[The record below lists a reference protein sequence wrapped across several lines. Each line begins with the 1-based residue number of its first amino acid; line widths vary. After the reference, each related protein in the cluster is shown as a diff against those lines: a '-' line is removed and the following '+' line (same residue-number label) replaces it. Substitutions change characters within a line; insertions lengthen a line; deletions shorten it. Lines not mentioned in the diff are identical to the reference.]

1 MFKGNRRM
9 VERVKSLLIVVLSC
23 SAVYLTVR
31 TQMPVALS
39 GLLPTV
45 STQTG
50 GQTTQE
56 SRTVAAQPLRMAV
69 TIRGGEESLR
79 DGVQYDQEAQAALFQ
94 QMYRLLVEALS
105 SAETPAAVD
114 EASWQQALNTA
125 PGIYFDWQDD
135 LPLPVLMGWL
145 SVENEQL
152 SGSLRR
158 LVLTA
163 QDGQAVVYYCTQ
175 GGARFRA
182 VCPMVDVSRLNE
194 AVAGVKD
201 NGAQFAF
208 EQEEYSGLAPYTLL
222 LGENITPKVYQAANP
237 LEQED
242 IQEQVRQTLDFSAD
256 SSVSYVTSNEQVIR
270 NGNDTLRLAADGTTV
285 TFTAASDGSSRYP
298 VAGSGVYWAVERCRQ
313 LAVDALGELCGQAR
327 IYLMSVEENG
337 EESWQIEFGYL
348 LNGVPVRLGEEGYAA
363 RFQVAGGRVNSF
375 TLCFRSYTDSGTT
388 SVVLPQRQAM
398 AAMEAKGHEGEELL
412 LVYLDTGVQ
421 QVSASWAAASQW
433 KTGG

>member
-1 MFKGNRRM
+1 MFKNKRM
-9 VERVKSLLIVVLSC
+9 VERVKSLLIVLLSC
-23 SAVYLTVR
+23 SAVYLAVR
-31 TQMPVALS
+31 TQMPVALHS
-39 GLLPTV
+39 LLPNRTAE
-45 STQTG
+45 SG
-50 GQTTQE
+50 SQTTQE
-56 SRTVAAQPLRMAV
+56 SRTQAAQPLRMAV
-69 TIRGGEESLR
+69 TLRGGAESLR
-79 DGVQYDQEAQAALFQ
+79 YGVQYDQEAQDILFQ
-94 QMYRLLVEALS
+94 QMYSLLVEGLS

-114 EASWQQALNTA
+114 EASWREALNTA
-125 PGIYFDWQDD
+125 PGIYFDWQE
-135 LPLPVLMGWL
+135 PLPFSVLMGWL

-152 SGSLRR
+152 TGSVRR

-163 QDGQAVVYYCTQ
+163 QDGQAVLYYCGQ
-175 GGARFRA
+175 GETYDRA
-182 VCPMVDVSRLNE
+182 VCPMVDVSRLSE

-208 EQEEYSGLAPYTLL
+208 EQETFDGLAPYTLL
-222 LGENITPKVYQAANP
+222 LGENLTPKIYQASNP

-242 IQEQVRQTLDFSAD
+242 VQDQVRQTLDFSDD
-256 SSVSYVTSNEQVIR
+256 SSVSYVTSDEQVIR
-270 NGNDTLRLAADGTTV
+270 NGNDTLRLAADGSTV
-285 TFTAASDGSSRYP
+285 TFTAAADGGSRYP

-313 LAVDALGELCGQAR
+313 LAVDTLGGLCGQAR

-363 RFQVAGGRVNSF
+363 RFQVSGGRVNSF

-398 AAMEAKGHEGEELL
+398 AAMEAKGHQGEELL
-412 LVYLDTGVQ
+412 LVYLDTGIQ
-421 QVSASWAAASQW
+421 QVSASWAAAGQW

>member
-1 MFKGNRRM
+1 MFKNKRM
-9 VERVKSLLIVVLSC
+9 VERVKSLLIVLLSC
-23 SAVYLTVR
+23 SAVYLAVR
-31 TQMPVALS
+31 TQMPVALHS
-39 GLLPTV
+39 LLPNRTAE
-45 STQTG
+45 SG
-50 GQTTQE
+50 SQTTQE
-56 SRTVAAQPLRMAV
+56 SRTQAAQPLRMAV
-69 TIRGGEESLR
+69 TLRGGAESLR
-79 DGVQYDQEAQAALFQ
+79 YGVQYDQEAQDILFQ
-94 QMYRLLVEALS
+94 QMYSLLVEGLS

-114 EASWQQALNTA
+114 EASWREALNTA
-125 PGIYFDWQDD
+125 PGIYFDWQE
-135 LPLPVLMGWL
+135 PLPFSVLMGWL

-152 SGSLRR
+152 TGSVRR

-163 QDGQAVVYYCTQ
+163 QDGQAVVYYCGQ
-175 GGARFRA
+175 GETYYRA
-182 VCPMVDVSRLNE
+182 VCPMVDVSRLSE

-208 EQEEYSGLAPYTLL
+208 EQETFDGLAPYTLL
-222 LGENITPKVYQAANP
+222 LGENLTPKIYQASNP

-242 IQEQVRQTLDFSAD
+242 VQDQVRQTLDFSDD
-256 SSVSYVTSNEQVIR
+256 SSVSYVTSDEQVIR
-270 NGNDTLRLAADGTTV
+270 NGNDTLRLAADGSTV
-285 TFTAASDGSSRYP
+285 TFTAAADGGSRYP

-313 LAVDALGELCGQAR
+313 LAVDTLGGLCGQAR

-363 RFQVAGGRVNSF
+363 RFQVSGGRVNSF

-398 AAMEAKGHEGEELL
+398 AAMEAKGHQGEELL
-412 LVYLDTGVQ
+412 LVYLDTGIQ
-421 QVSASWAAASQW
+421 QVSASWAAAGQW

>member
-1 MFKGNRRM
+1 MFKNKRM
-9 VERVKSLLIVVLSC
+9 VERVKSLLIVLLSC
-23 SAVYLTVR
+23 SAVYLAVR
-31 TQMPVALS
+31 TQMPVALHS
-39 GLLPTV
+39 LLPNRTAE
-45 STQTG
+45 SG
-50 GQTTQE
+50 SQTTQE
-56 SRTVAAQPLRMAV
+56 SRTQAAQPLRMAV
-69 TIRGGEESLR
+69 TLRGGAESLR
-79 DGVQYDQEAQAALFQ
+79 YGVQYDQEAQDILFQ
-94 QMYRLLVEALS
+94 QMYSLLVEGLS

-114 EASWQQALNTA
+114 EASWREALNTA
-125 PGIYFDWQDD
+125 PGIYFDWQE
-135 LPLPVLMGWL
+135 PLPFSVLMGWL

-152 SGSLRR
+152 TGSVRR

-163 QDGQAVVYYCTQ
+163 QDGQAVVYYCGQ
-175 GGARFRA
+175 GETYYRA
-182 VCPMVDVSRLNE
+182 VCPMVDVSRLSE

-208 EQEEYSGLAPYTLL
+208 EQETFDGLAPYTLL
-222 LGENITPKVYQAANP
+222 LGENLTPKIYQASNP

-242 IQEQVRQTLDFSAD
+242 VQDQVRQTLDFSDD

-270 NGNDTLRLAADGTTV
+270 NGNDTLRLAADGSTV
-285 TFTAASDGSSRYP
+285 TFTAAADGGSRYP

-313 LAVDALGELCGQAR
+313 LAVDTLGGLCGQAR

-363 RFQVAGGRVNSF
+363 RFQVSGGRVNSF

-398 AAMEAKGHEGEELL
+398 AAMEAKGHQGEELL
-412 LVYLDTGVQ
+412 LVYLDTGIQ
-421 QVSASWAAASQW
+421 QVSASWAAAGQW